1 MAMKKITFNADEG
14 QLDLAKGPSLEEEV
28 HQWLKDFGEGSWKLL
43 RKSRSLSKAANQ
55 PNDSVS
61 STHTV

>member
-28 HQWLKDFGEGSWKLL
+28 HQWLKDFGEGSWKLTPKEPKPL
-43 RKSRSLSKAANQ
+43 KGGKSAK
-55 PNDSVS
+55 
-61 STHTV
+61 